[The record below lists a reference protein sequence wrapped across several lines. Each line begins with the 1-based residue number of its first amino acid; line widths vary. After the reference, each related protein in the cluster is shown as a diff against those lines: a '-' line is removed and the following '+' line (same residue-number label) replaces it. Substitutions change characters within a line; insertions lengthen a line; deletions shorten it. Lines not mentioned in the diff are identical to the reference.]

1 MFFVCKTYSL
11 PRFLKT
17 IRHFFILQG
26 MFNER
31 TVKDFQEAIE
41 QELGRKL
48 EEKEATEILTNLVG
62 YFDTLAKIDHREKT
76 QVS

>member
-1 MFFVCKTYSL
+1 MFFVCKSYSL
-11 PRFLKT
+11 PRLLKIT
-17 IRHFFILQG
+17 RHFYILQG

>member
-1 MFFVCKTYSL
+1 MNQKIHRADVKHRDSVAIFTSMIC
-11 PRFLKT
+11 
-17 IRHFFILQG
+17 
-26 MFNER
+26 ER

-48 EEKEATEILTNLVG
+48 EEKEATEILTQLVG